1 MNTFKKIGLTALAS
15 SLVVTSAYAGEMS
28 VSGSASMGVK
38 NNSHTAT
45 GKSWTM
51 GNQLTF
57 SGGGELDNGLNV
69 SISFI
74 LDQGD
79 DTAASGGPFDS
90 HSLTISSDSL
100 GTLVF
105 AGEGGST
112 AVGGGA
118 PLDLW
123 DNGFS
128 AGSPDRALPSNNM
141 LKYTLPTI
149 ADGFG
154 AVVSYTPKS
163 GSKMTE
169 SDHAWNVSYTGI
181 EGLSLSYGQGTDSGS
196 GNASTDG
203 QNGDQTKYSITYAYG
218 PITAMYTNSDY
229 DGDLLAE
236 DEETTTYQ
244 LSYTVTENVSIS
256 YAQEEHDEKSN
267 TTDEE
272 FSQIKASY
280 TSGGMTV
287 TLSETTAENDGNS
300 ATVADKER
308 WALSASFAF

>member
-38 NNSHTAT
+38 NNSGTAT

-69 SISFI
+69 SLSFV
-74 LDQGD
+74 LDQAD
-79 DTAASGGPFDS
+79 DTAASTGPFDS
-90 HSLTISSDSL
+90 HSITISSDSL

-112 AVGGGA
+112 AIGGGA

-123 DNGFS
+123 DNGFGT
-128 AGSPDRALPSNNM
+128 AASPDRALPSDNM
-141 LKYTLPTI
+141 LKYTLPSI

-163 GSKMTE
+163 GTAQTE
-169 SDHAWNVSYTGI
+169 SSTAWQLSYAGI
-181 EGLSLSYGQGTDSGS
+181 EGLSLSYGQGQDNGS
-196 GNASTDG
+196 VAGD
-203 QNGDQTKYSITYAYG
+203 GDQTKYSATYALG
-218 PITAMYTNSDY
+218 PITAMYTVSDY
-229 DGDLLAE
+229 DGLTAAD
-236 DEETTTYQ
+236 DEKVTTYQ
-244 LSYTVTENVSIS
+244 LSYTVSENISIS
-256 YAQEEHDEKSN
+256 YANEEHDESN
-267 TTDEE
+267 SGIDEE
-272 FSQIKASY
+272 FDQVSASY
-280 TSGGMTV
+280 TSGGMT
-287 TLSETTAENDGNS
+287 LSVAQTNAENVGNS
-300 ATVADKER
+300 SATSADKER
-308 WALSASFAF
+308 WKLGASFAF

>member
-38 NNSHTAT
+38 NNSGTAS

-69 SISFI
+69 SLSFV

-79 DTAASGGPFDS
+79 DSTAGITNSPFDS

-112 AVGGGA
+112 AIGGGA

-123 DNGFS
+123 DNGFG
-128 AGSPDRALPSNNM
+128 AASPDRALPSNNM
-141 LKYTLPTI
+141 LKYTLPSI

-163 GSKMTE
+163 GTTQTE
-169 SDHAWNVSYTGI
+169 SSTAWQLSYSGI
-181 EGLSLSYGQGTDSGS
+181 EGLSLSYGQGQDNGS
-196 GNASTDG
+196 VAGK
-203 QNGDQTKYSITYAYG
+203 GDQTKYSATYALG
-218 PITAMYTNSDY
+218 PITAMYTVSDY
-229 DGDLLAE
+229 DGLLAAD
-236 DEETTTYQ
+236 DEKVTTYQ
-244 LSYTVTENVSIS
+244 LSYSVSENISIS
-256 YAQEEHDEKSN
+256 YANEEHDESN
-267 TTDEE
+267 TGIDEE
-272 FSQIKASY
+272 FDQVSASY
-280 TSGGMTV
+280 TSGGMTISV
-287 TLSETTAENDGNS
+287 LQVNAENVGNS
-300 ATVADKER
+300 SATSADKER
-308 WALSASFAF
+308 WKLGASFAF

>member
-1 MNTFKKIGLTALAS
+1 MNTFKKIGLTALAT
-15 SLVVTSAYAGEMS
+15 SLVVSSAYAGEMS

-38 NNSHTAT
+38 NNTGSAS

-69 SISFI
+69 SLSFV
-74 LDQGD
+74 LDQAD
-79 DTAASGGPFDS
+79 DSTTGLANSPFDS

-112 AVGGGA
+112 AIGGGA

-128 AGSPDRALPSNNM
+128 ASSPDRALPSNNM
-141 LKYTLPTI
+141 LKYTLPSI

-163 GSKMTE
+163 GTAMTD
-169 SDHAWNVSYTGI
+169 SSTAWQVSYAGI
-181 EGLSLSYGQGTDSGS
+181 EGLSLTYGQGQDNGS
-196 GNASTDG
+196 VAGD
-203 QNGDQTKYSITYAYG
+203 GDQTKYSATYALG
-218 PITAMYTNSDY
+218 PVTAMYTVSDY
-229 DGDLLAE
+229 DGLLAAD
-236 DEETTTYQ
+236 DEKTTTYQ
-244 LSYTVTENVSIS
+244 LSYTVSENISIS
-256 YAQEEHDEKSN
+256 YANEEHDESN
-267 TTDEE
+267 SGTDEQ
-272 FSQIKASY
+272 FDQVSASY
-280 TSGGMTV
+280 TSGGMT
-287 TLSETTAENDGNS
+287 LSVSQTNAENVGNS
-300 ATVADKER
+300 TDTSADKER
-308 WALSASFAF
+308 WKLGASFAF

>member
-28 VSGSASMGVK
+28 VSGSASIGVK
-38 NNSHTAT
+38 NNSGTAT

-57 SGGGELDNGLNV
+57 TGGGELDNGLNV
-69 SISFI
+69 SLSFV

-79 DTAASGGPFDS
+79 DSTTGITNSPFDS
-90 HSLTISSDSL
+90 HSLTIGSDSL

-112 AVGGGA
+112 AIGGAA

-128 AGSPDRALPSNNM
+128 ATTPDKALNSNNM
-141 LKYTLPTI
+141 LIYTLPTI

-154 AVVSYTPKS
+154 AKVSYTPKS
-163 GSKMTE
+163 GTDMTG
-169 SDHAWNVSYTGI
+169 SSTAWNLSYTGI
-181 EGLSLSYGQGTDSGS
+181 EGLSLNYGKGEDNGS
-196 GNASTDG
+196 VALDG
-203 QNGDQTKYSITYAYG
+203 EQTKYSVSYAYG

-229 DGDLLAE
+229 SGLATANN
-236 DEETTTYQ
+236 EEVTTYQ
-244 LSYTVTENVSIS
+244 LSYTVSENISIS
-256 YAQEEHDEKSN
+256 YANEKHDEAAE

-272 FSQIKASY
+272 FTQISGSY

-287 TLSETTAENDGNS
+287 SLARTDAENVGNS
-300 ATVADKER
+300 TNSSADKER
-308 WALSASFAF
+308 WKLGASFAF

>member
-79 DTAASGGPFDS
+79 DTAASGGPFDN

-128 AGSPDRALPSNNM
+128 AASPDRALPSNNM

-163 GSKMTE
+163 GTKMTE

-229 DGDLLAE
+229 DGDLLSE

-256 YAQEEHDEKSN
+256 YAQEEHDEKNN

-272 FSQIKASY
+272 FNQISASY

-287 TLSETTAENDGNS
+287 SLSQTTAENDGNS

-308 WALSASFAF
+308 WKLGASFAF

>member
-38 NNSHTAT
+38 NNSGTAT

-69 SISFI
+69 SLSFV

-79 DTAASGGPFDS
+79 DSTSGITNSPFDS

-112 AVGGGA
+112 AIGGGA

-123 DNGFS
+123 DNGFG
-128 AGSPDRALPSNNM
+128 AASPDRALPSNNM
-141 LKYTLPTI
+141 LKYTLPSI

-154 AVVSYTPKS
+154 AVVSYTPKT
-163 GSKMTE
+163 GTAQTE
-169 SDHAWNVSYTGI
+169 SSTAWQLSYTGI
-181 EGLSLSYGQGTDSGS
+181 EGLSLSYGQGQDNGS
-196 GNASTDG
+196 VAGD
-203 QNGDQTKYSITYAYG
+203 GDQTKYSATYAFG
-218 PITAMYTNSDY
+218 PITAMYTVSDY
-229 DGDLLAE
+229 DGLLAAD
-236 DEETTTYQ
+236 DEKVTTYQ
-244 LSYTVTENVSIS
+244 LSYSVSENISIS
-256 YAQEEHDEKSN
+256 YANEEHDESN
-267 TTDEE
+267 QAVDEE
-272 FSQIKASY
+272 FDQISASY
-280 TSGGMTV
+280 TSGGMTISV
-287 TLSETTAENDGNS
+287 LQVSAENVGNS
-300 ATVADKER
+300 TATSADKER
-308 WALSASFAF
+308 WKLGASFAF

>member
-128 AGSPDRALPSNNM
+128 AASPDRALPSNNM

>member
-38 NNSHTAT
+38 NNSGTAS

-57 SGGGELDNGLNV
+57 TGGGELDNGLNV
-69 SISFI
+69 SLSFV

-79 DTAASGGPFDS
+79 DSTAGITNAPFDS

-112 AVGGGA
+112 AIGGGA

-123 DNGFS
+123 DNGFG
-128 AGSPDRALPSNNM
+128 AASPDRALPSNNM
-141 LKYTLPTI
+141 LKYTLPSI

-163 GSKMTE
+163 GTTQTASST
-169 SDHAWNVSYTGI
+169 AWNLSYTGI
-181 EGLSLSYGQGTDSGS
+181 EGLSLNYGQGEDNGSVSG
-196 GNASTDG
+196 DG
-203 QNGDQTKYSITYAYG
+203 EQTKYSITYAYG

-229 DGDLLAE
+229 DGLTNSD
-236 DEETTTYQ
+236 DEEVTTYQ
-244 LSYTVTENVSIS
+244 LSYTVSENISIS
-256 YAQEEHDEKSN
+256 YANEEHDEKSN
-267 TTDEE
+267 ATDEE
-272 FSQIKASY
+272 FDSVSASY
-280 TSGGMTV
+280 TSGGMTISLAQ
-287 TLSETTAENDGNS
+287 TNAENVGNS
-300 ATVADKER
+300 TAASADKER
-308 WALSASFAF
+308 WKLGASFAF

>member
-38 NNSHTAT
+38 NNSGTAS

-57 SGGGELDNGLNV
+57 TGGGELDNGLNV
-69 SISFI
+69 SLSFV

-79 DTAASGGPFDS
+79 DSTAGITNSPFDS

-112 AVGGGA
+112 AIGGGA

-123 DNGFS
+123 DSGFG
-128 AGSPDRALPSNNM
+128 AASPDRALPSNNM
-141 LKYTLPTI
+141 LKYTLPSI

-163 GSKMTE
+163 GTTQTE
-169 SDHAWNVSYTGI
+169 SSTAWQLSYAGI
-181 EGLSLSYGQGTDSGS
+181 EGLSLSYGQGQDNGSVSG
-196 GNASTDG
+196 D
-203 QNGDQTKYSITYAYG
+203 GDQTKYSATYALG
-218 PITAMYTNSDY
+218 PITAMYTVSDY
-229 DGDLLAE
+229 DGLTAAD
-236 DEETTTYQ
+236 DEKVTTYQ
-244 LSYTVTENVSIS
+244 LSYTVTENISIS
-256 YAQEEHDEKSN
+256 YANEEHDESSS

-272 FSQIKASY
+272 FDQISASY
-280 TSGGMTV
+280 TSGGMTISV
-287 TLSETTAENDGNS
+287 LQVNAENVGNS
-300 ATVADKER
+300 SATSADKER
-308 WALSASFAF
+308 WKLGASFAF

>member
-38 NNSHTAT
+38 NNSGTAT

-69 SISFI
+69 SLSFV

-79 DTAASGGPFDS
+79 DSTTGITNSPFDS

-100 GTLVF
+100 GTIVF

-112 AVGGGA
+112 AIGGGA

-128 AGSPDRALPSNNM
+128 ASSPDRALPSNNM
-141 LKYTLPTI
+141 LKYTLPSI

-163 GSKMTE
+163 GTTQTE
-169 SDHAWNVSYTGI
+169 SSTAWQLSYAGI
-181 EGLSLSYGQGTDSGS
+181 EGLSLSYGQGQDNGS
-196 GNASTDG
+196 VAGD
-203 QNGDQTKYSITYAYG
+203 GDQTKYSATYALG
-218 PITAMYTNSDY
+218 PITAMYTVSDY
-229 DGDLLAE
+229 DGLTAAN
-236 DEETTTYQ
+236 DEKVTTYQ
-244 LSYTVTENVSIS
+244 LSYSVSENISIS
-256 YAQEEHDEKSN
+256 YANEEHDESN
-267 TTDEE
+267 QTVDEE
-272 FSQIKASY
+272 FDQISASY
-280 TSGGMTV
+280 TSGGMT
-287 TLSETTAENDGNS
+287 LSVAQTNAENVANS
-300 ATVADKER
+300 TATSADMER
-308 WALSASFAF
+308 WKLGASFAF

>member
-69 SISFI
+69 SLSFV
-74 LDQGD
+74 LDQAD
-79 DTAASGGPFDS
+79 DTAASTGPFDS
-90 HSLTISSDSL
+90 HSITISSDSL

-112 AVGGGA
+112 ASGGGA

-163 GSKMTE
+163 GTKMTE

-229 DGDLLAE
+229 DGDLLSE

-256 YAQEEHDEKSN
+256 YAQEEHDEKNN

-272 FSQIKASY
+272 FNQISASY

-287 TLSETTAENDGNS
+287 SLSQTTAENDGNS

-308 WALSASFAF
+308 WKLGASFAF

>member
-38 NNSHTAT
+38 NNSGTAS

-57 SGGGELDNGLNV
+57 TGGGELDNGLNV
-69 SISFI
+69 SLSFV

-79 DTAASGGPFDS
+79 DSTAGLPNSPFDS

-112 AVGGGA
+112 AIGGGA

-128 AGSPDRALPSNNM
+128 ASSPDRALPSNNM

-163 GSKMTE
+163 GTTQTASST
-169 SDHAWNVSYTGI
+169 AWNLSYTGI
-181 EGLSLSYGQGTDSGS
+181 EGLSLNYGQGEDNGS
-196 GNASTDG
+196 VAGDG
-203 QNGDQTKYSITYAYG
+203 EQTKYSITYAYG

-229 DGDLLAE
+229 DGLTNSD
-236 DEETTTYQ
+236 DEEVTTYQ
-244 LSYTVTENVSIS
+244 LSYTVSENISIS
-256 YAQEEHDEKSN
+256 YANEEHDEKSN
-267 TTDEE
+267 ATDEE
-272 FSQIKASY
+272 FDQVSASY
-280 TSGGMTV
+280 TSGGMTISLAQ
-287 TLSETTAENDGNS
+287 TNAENVGNS
-300 ATVADKER
+300 TDASADKER
-308 WALSASFAF
+308 WKLGASFAF

>member
-38 NNSHTAT
+38 NNSGTAT

-69 SISFI
+69 SLSFV

-79 DTAASGGPFDS
+79 DSTAGITNSPFDS

-112 AVGGGA
+112 AIGGGA

-123 DNGFS
+123 DNGFG
-128 AGSPDRALPSNNM
+128 AASPDRALPSNNM
-141 LKYTLPTI
+141 LKYTLPSI

-163 GSKMTE
+163 GTTQTE
-169 SDHAWNVSYTGI
+169 SSTAWQLSYAGI
-181 EGLSLSYGQGTDSGS
+181 EGLSLSYGQGQDNGS
-196 GNASTDG
+196 VAGD
-203 QNGDQTKYSITYAYG
+203 GDQTKYSATYALG
-218 PITAMYTNSDY
+218 PITAMYTVSDY
-229 DGDLLAE
+229 DGLTAAD
-236 DEETTTYQ
+236 DEKTTTYQ
-244 LSYTVTENVSIS
+244 LSYSVTENISVS
-256 YAQEEHDEKSN
+256 YANEEHDESN
-267 TTDEE
+267 QTVDEE
-272 FSQIKASY
+272 FDQISASY
-280 TSGGMTV
+280 TSGGMTISV
-287 TLSETTAENDGNS
+287 LQVNAENVGNS
-300 ATVADKER
+300 TDASADKER
-308 WALSASFAF
+308 WKLGASFAF

>member
-1 MNTFKKIGLTALAS
+1 MNTFKKIGLTALAT
-15 SLVVTSAYAGEMS
+15 SLVVSSAYAGEMS

-38 NNSHTAT
+38 NNTGTAT

-69 SISFI
+69 SLSFV
-74 LDQGD
+74 LDQAD
-79 DTAASGGPFDS
+79 DSTTGLADSPFDS

-112 AVGGGA
+112 AIGGGA

-128 AGSPDRALPSNNM
+128 ASSPDRALPSNNM
-141 LKYTLPTI
+141 LKYTLPSI

-163 GSKMTE
+163 GTAMTD
-169 SDHAWNVSYTGI
+169 SSTAWQVSYAGI
-181 EGLSLSYGQGTDSGS
+181 EGLSLTYGQGQDNGS
-196 GNASTDG
+196 VAGD
-203 QNGDQTKYSITYAYG
+203 GDQTKYSATYALG
-218 PITAMYTNSDY
+218 PVTAMYTVSDY
-229 DGDLLAE
+229 DGLLAAD
-236 DEETTTYQ
+236 DEKTTTYQ
-244 LSYTVTENVSIS
+244 LSYTVSENISIS
-256 YAQEEHDEKSN
+256 YANEEHDESN
-267 TTDEE
+267 SGTDEQ
-272 FSQIKASY
+272 FDQVSASY
-280 TSGGMTV
+280 TSGGMT
-287 TLSETTAENDGNS
+287 LSVSQTNAENVGNS
-300 ATVADKER
+300 TDTSADKER
-308 WALSASFAF
+308 WKLGASFAF

>member
-38 NNSHTAT
+38 NNSGTAT

-69 SISFI
+69 SLSFV

-79 DTAASGGPFDS
+79 DSTAGITNSPFDS

-112 AVGGGA
+112 AIGGGA

-123 DNGFS
+123 DNGFG
-128 AGSPDRALPSNNM
+128 AASPDRALPSNNM
-141 LKYTLPTI
+141 LKYTLPSI

-163 GSKMTE
+163 GTTQTE
-169 SDHAWNVSYTGI
+169 SSTAWQLSYAGI
-181 EGLSLSYGQGTDSGS
+181 EGLSLSYGQGQDNGS
-196 GNASTDG
+196 VAGD
-203 QNGDQTKYSITYAYG
+203 GDQTKYSATYALG
-218 PITAMYTNSDY
+218 PITAMYTVSDY
-229 DGDLLAE
+229 DGLTAAD
-236 DEETTTYQ
+236 DEKVTTYQ
-244 LSYTVTENVSIS
+244 LSYSVSENISIS
-256 YAQEEHDEKSN
+256 YANEEHDESN
-267 TTDEE
+267 EAVDEE
-272 FSQIKASY
+272 FDQISASY
-280 TSGGMTV
+280 TSGGMT
-287 TLSETTAENDGNS
+287 LSVAQTNAENVGNS
-300 ATVADKER
+300 SATSADKER
-308 WALSASFAF
+308 WKLGASFAF

>member
-105 AGEGGST
+105 AGEGG
-112 AVGGGA
+112 
-118 PLDLW
+118 
-123 DNGFS
+123 
-128 AGSPDRALPSNNM
+128 
-141 LKYTLPTI
+141 
-149 ADGFG
+149 
-154 AVVSYTPKS
+154 
-163 GSKMTE
+163 
-169 SDHAWNVSYTGI
+169 
-181 EGLSLSYGQGTDSGS
+181 
-196 GNASTDG
+196 
-203 QNGDQTKYSITYAYG
+203 
-218 PITAMYTNSDY
+218 
-229 DGDLLAE
+229 
-236 DEETTTYQ
+236 
-244 LSYTVTENVSIS
+244 
-256 YAQEEHDEKSN
+256 
-267 TTDEE
+267 
-272 FSQIKASY
+272 
-280 TSGGMTV
+280 
-287 TLSETTAENDGNS
+287 
-300 ATVADKER
+300 
-308 WALSASFAF
+308 

>member
-38 NNSHTAT
+38 NNSGTAT

-69 SISFI
+69 SLSFV

-79 DTAASGGPFDS
+79 DSTAGITNSPFDS

-112 AVGGGA
+112 AIGGGA

-123 DNGFS
+123 DNGFG
-128 AGSPDRALPSNNM
+128 AASPDRALPSNNM
-141 LKYTLPTI
+141 LKYTLPSI

-163 GSKMTE
+163 GTTQTE
-169 SDHAWNVSYTGI
+169 SSTAWQLSYAGI
-181 EGLSLSYGQGTDSGS
+181 EGLSLSYGQGQDNGS
-196 GNASTDG
+196 VAGD
-203 QNGDQTKYSITYAYG
+203 GDQTKYSATYALG
-218 PITAMYTNSDY
+218 PITAMYTVSDY
-229 DGDLLAE
+229 DGLLAAD
-236 DEETTTYQ
+236 DEKVTTYQ
-244 LSYTVTENVSIS
+244 LSYSVSENISIS
-256 YAQEEHDEKSN
+256 YANEEHDESN
-267 TTDEE
+267 TGIDEE
-272 FSQIKASY
+272 FDQVSASY
-280 TSGGMTV
+280 TSGGMT
-287 TLSETTAENDGNS
+287 LSVAQTNAENVANS
-300 ATVADKER
+300 TATSADMER
-308 WALSASFAF
+308 WKLGASFAF

>member
-79 DTAASGGPFDS
+79 DTAASGGPFDN

-128 AGSPDRALPSNNM
+128 AASPDRALPSNNM

-163 GSKMTE
+163 GTKMTE

-229 DGDLLAE
+229 DGDLLSE

-256 YAQEEHDEKSN
+256 YAQEEHDEKNN

-272 FSQIKASY
+272 FNQISASY

-287 TLSETTAENDGNS
+287 SLSQTTSENDGNS

-308 WALSASFAF
+308 WKLGASFAF